1 MNASMKSL
9 LAGGAATLFLAGCA
23 SMWQDMASAGGA
35 RQGVSSS
42 LVDYLYPGGEQPPK
56 VDGVIPN
63 LNVPLRVGLAF
74 VPSNSGNTPGLS
86 EANKTQLLQ
95 NVRDAFIQRDFIAHI
110 EVIPETYLRSR
121 RGFESLEQVGRLYQ
135 LDVMALVSYDQVVHS
150 DDRASSILYWTVIG
164 AYVVKGSKN
173 DVQTFVDTAI
183 FDIPTRRLLFRA
195 PGVDKSSSNTTLI
208 GSADELRKSRE
219 EGFALAMEDMTA
231 NLVTELDAFRERI
244 KQDKSVTV
252 TERPGYSGGGAAFGL
267 ALLLFVIGWLRKRR
281 QDAGGRALPRV
292 AGGNR

>member
-1 MNASMKSL
+1 MKVL
-9 LAGGAATLFLAGCA
+9 IKTAVTGLITAAALSGCA
-23 SMWQDMASAGGA
+23 SLWQDVASAGGA

-63 LNVPLRVGLAF
+63 LQVPLRVGLAF
-74 VPSNSGNTPGLS
+74 VPSNSSTTPGLS
-86 EANKTQLLQ
+86 EASKTVLLER
-95 NVRDAFIQRDFIAHI
+95 VRDAFREREFIAHI

-208 GSADELRKSRE
+208 GSADELRRNRE
-219 EGFALAMEDMTA
+219 QGFERAMADMTT
-231 NLVTELDAFRERI
+231 NLAVELDAFRERI
-244 KQDKSVTV
+244 KQDKSVVV
-252 TERPGYSGGGAAFGL
+252 TERPGYRGGGAGA
-267 ALLLFVIGWLRKRR
+267 
-281 QDAGGRALPRV
+281 
-292 AGGNR
+292 

>member
-1 MNASMKSL
+1 MNFSFKWVVT
-9 LAGGAATLFLAGCA
+9 GAMAAVLSGGCA
-23 SMWQDMASAGGA
+23 SVWQDMASAGGA

-63 LNVPLRVGLAF
+63 LHVPLRVGLAF
-74 VPSNSGNTPGLS
+74 VPSNSGSTPGLS
-86 EANKTQLLQ
+86 EANKTELLQ
-95 NVRDAFIQRDFIAHI
+95 KVRDAFKERDFIAHI

-121 RGFESLEQVGRLYQ
+121 RGFDSLEQLGRLYQ

-208 GSADELRKSRE
+208 GSAEELRKSRE
-219 EGFALAMEDMTA
+219 QGFERAMGDMTT
-231 NLVTELDAFRERI
+231 NLATELDVFRERI
-244 KQDKSVTV
+244 KQDKSVAV
-252 TERPGYSGGGAAFGL
+252 TKRPGYSGGGEGFGL
-267 ALLLFVIGWLRKRR
+267 SIVLLLAGLICRR
-281 QDAGGRALPRV
+281 GAAQRGK
-292 AGGNR
+292 

>member
-1 MNASMKSL
+1 MNFLFKSVITGTIVAVL
-9 LAGGAATLFLAGCA
+9 CGGCA
-23 SMWQDMASAGGA
+23 SVWQDMASAGGA

-63 LNVPLRVGLAF
+63 LQVPLRVGLAF
-74 VPSNSGNTPGLS
+74 VPSNSGATPGLS
-86 EANKTQLLQ
+86 EASKTELLQ
-95 NVRDAFIQRDFIAHI
+95 NVRDAFKARDFIAHI

-121 RGFESLEQVGRLYQ
+121 RGFDSLDQVGRLYQ

-208 GSADELRKSRE
+208 GSADELRKNRE
-219 EGFALAMEDMTA
+219 EGFARAMGDMTT
-231 NLVTELDAFRERI
+231 NLAVELDAFRERI
-244 KQDKSVTV
+244 KQDRSVTV
-252 TERPGYSGGGAAFGL
+252 TQRPGHSGGGEGL
-267 ALLLFVIGWLRKRR
+267 GLGVLLLLVGLLRR
-281 QDAGGRALPRV
+281 QKLKA
-292 AGGNR
+292 

>member
-1 MNASMKSL
+1 MNFSFKWVVT
-9 LAGGAATLFLAGCA
+9 GAIAAALSGGCA
-23 SMWQDMASAGGA
+23 SVWQDMASAGGA

-63 LNVPLRVGLAF
+63 LHVPLRVGLAF
-74 VPSNSGNTPGLS
+74 VPSNSGSTPGLS
-86 EANKTQLLQ
+86 EANKTELLQ
-95 NVRDAFIQRDFIAHI
+95 KVRDAFKERDFIAHI

-121 RGFESLEQVGRLYQ
+121 RGFDSLEQVGRLYQ

-208 GSADELRKSRE
+208 GSADELRRSRE
-219 EGFALAMEDMTA
+219 EGFERAMGDMTT
-231 NLVTELDAFRERI
+231 NLATELDVFRERI
-244 KQDKSVTV
+244 KQDKSVAV
-252 TERPGYSGGGAAFGL
+252 TKRPGYSGGGEGLGLGVLLLLAGLVCRRGL
-267 ALLLFVIGWLRKRR
+267 ALR
-281 QDAGGRALPRV
+281 GR
-292 AGGNR
+292 

>member
-1 MNASMKSL
+1 MNFSFKWVVT
-9 LAGGAATLFLAGCA
+9 GAMAAVLSGGCA
-23 SMWQDMASAGGA
+23 SVWQDMASAGGA

-63 LNVPLRVGLAF
+63 LHVPLRVGLAF
-74 VPSNSGNTPGLS
+74 VPSNSGSTPGLS
-86 EANKTQLLQ
+86 EANKTELLQ
-95 NVRDAFIQRDFIAHI
+95 KVRDAFKERDFIAHI

-121 RGFESLEQVGRLYQ
+121 RGFDSLEQLGRLYQ

-208 GSADELRKSRE
+208 GSAEELRKSRE
-219 EGFALAMEDMTA
+219 QGFERAMGDMTN
-231 NLVTELDAFRERI
+231 NLATELDVFRERI
-244 KQDKSVTV
+244 KQDKSVAV
-252 TERPGYSGGGAAFGL
+252 TKRPGYSGGGEGFGL
-267 ALLLFVIGWLRKRR
+267 SIVLLLAGLICRR
-281 QDAGGRALPRV
+281 GAAQRGK
-292 AGGNR
+292 